1 MNSGMSEQSKSV
13 GETGGRI
20 VWQAMGILIAAGLL
34 GIAYNHSSPL
44 GVRWPKPKQPVTPA
58 TLNQVTAPSGLP
70 SALPSSNDRRT
81 DPRVNEGALTNL
93 PSWNPIPTSPAVTA
107 IPATPAGE
115 LQFPELKWPAVK
127 ALLAARQIVLIDAR
141 LAETFALSAIPG
153 AVSLPAYS
161 PVEDLRTFAAKHS
174 RDTRFVI
181 YCNSDTCDMSHEL
194 AGKLARQFGF
204 TNLTI
209 MPGGFAEY
217 VIAESGTANPPS
229 Q

>member
-1 MNSGMSEQSKSV
+1 MNSGMSEQCKSV
-13 GETGGRI
+13 REAGARV
-20 VWQAMGILIAAGLL
+20 VWQALGILIASGLL

-44 GVRWPKPKQPVTPA
+44 GVRWPAPKQAVTSDPVTA
-58 TLNQVTAPSGLP
+58 SSGLP
-70 SALPSSNDRRT
+70 SAWPSANDEST
-81 DPRVNEGALTNL
+81 NPRINEGALTNL
-93 PSWNPIPTSPAVTA
+93 PGWDPVPASPVVSA

-127 ALLAARQIVLIDAR
+127 ALLAAGQIVLIDAR

-161 PVEDLRTFAAKHS
+161 PVEQLRAFAAKHP